1 MRERASAGMDE
12 SMKKTAFIKLILCYC
27 FAAISMFLLLNTI
40 GVKFVEQRLIDRKKD
55 ELYNEASMIVS
66 DYATA
71 YYSLK
76 LSHSEMVG
84 QLRVIDNFL
93 GTRIWIVSKD
103 GVVVADTRSNAKGM
117 NLTNLDPNFL
127 EQTFSENVYFKGIF
141 AEPMLS
147 VVVRIPY
154 NYSIKGY
161 VCMHISMESIRSESI
176 YYTDFVNICYL
187 VFLIILLGVF
197 LFIYYFT
204 IFPVRRITKVCCEY
218 ARGNFDFPM
227 EIRTNDEFRELG
239 NTVKYMADE
248 LRNLD
253 DYQKKFVANI
263 SHDFRSPLTSIRG
276 YAEAMRDG
284 TIPYEIQNKYLDIIL
299 FETERLTKLTTNL
312 LALNSFDNKGT
323 LLELSSFDINAV
335 IRKTAAT
342 FEGQCTKKRIVFNL
356 EFSAKETFVDAD
368 IDKIQQ
374 VLYNLI
380 DNAIKFSNVDS
391 SIKVT
396 SEEKGSKVFVSVKDH
411 GIGIPKDSIKK
422 VWERFYKTDTSRGK
436 DKKGT
441 GLGLSITK
449 EIITAHNENINV
461 VSTEGVGTE
470 FIFSLQR
477 TDY

>member
-1 MRERASAGMDE
+1 
-12 SMKKTAFIKLILCYC
+12 MKKTAFVKLILCYC
-27 FAAISMFLLLNTI
+27 FAAISMFLLLNTV
-40 GVKFVEQRLIDRKKD
+40 GVKFMENKLIGRKKD
-55 ELYNEASMIVS
+55 ELYHEATIIAS

-71 YYSLK
+71 YYSLE
-76 LSHSEMVG
+76 LTLNEMVE
-84 QLRVIDNFL
+84 QLRIIDTFL
-93 GTRIWIVSKD
+93 GTRIWIVKKD
-103 GVVVADTRSNAKGM
+103 GVVAADTRSNAIGM
-117 NLTNLDPNFL
+117 NITNMDANFL

-161 VCMHISMESIRSESI
+161 VCIHIPMDSIRSESI
-176 YYTDFVNICYL
+176 YYIDFVNICYL
-187 VFLIILLGVF
+187 VFLVILLIIF
-197 LFIYYFT
+197 FIIYYIT
-204 IFPVRRITKVCCEY
+204 VFPVRRITKVCSEY
-218 ARGNFDFPM
+218 AKGNFEEPM
-227 EIRTNDEFRELG
+227 ELRTNDEYRDLANG
-239 NTVKYMADE
+239 VKYMADE

-284 TIPYEIQNKYLDIIL
+284 TIPYELQNKYLDIIL

-323 LLELSSFDINAV
+323 LLEVSSFDINAV

-342 FEGQCTKKRIVFNL
+342 FEGQCTKKRIVLNL
-356 EFSAKETFVDAD
+356 EFSARETLVDAD

-380 DNAIKFSNVDS
+380 DNAIKFSNADS
-391 SIKVT
+391 TIKVT
-396 SEEKGSKVFVSVKDH
+396 SEEKGSKVLISVKDH

-422 VWERFYKTDTSRGK
+422 IWERFYKTDSSRGK

-441 GLGLSITK
+441 GLGLSIAR
-449 EIITAHNENINV
+449 EIIASHNENINV

-470 FIFSLQR
+470 FIFSLQK

>member
-1 MRERASAGMDE
+1 
-12 SMKKTAFIKLILCYC
+12 MKRTAFVKLILCYC
-27 FAAISMFLLLNTI
+27 FAAISMFLLLNTF
-40 GVKFVEQRLIDRKKD
+40 GVKFMENRLIDRKKD
-55 ELYNEASMIVS
+55 ELYNEATIIAS

-71 YYSLK
+71 YYSSI
-76 LSHSEMVG
+76 LSHADMVK
-84 QLRVIDNFL
+84 QLQVIDNFL
-93 GTRIWIVSKD
+93 GTRIWIVDKN
-103 GVVVADTRSNAKGM
+103 GVVAAESRSNAKGM
-117 NLTNLDPNFL
+117 NIANLDTNFL

-141 AEPMLS
+141 TEPMLS

-161 VCMHISMESIRSESI
+161 VCIHVPMNSIRSESI
-176 YYTDFVNICYL
+176 YYTDLVNVCYL
-187 VFLIILLGVF
+187 VFLIILF
-197 LFIYYFT
+197 LIFMIIYYIT
-204 IFPVRRITKVCCEY
+204 VFPVRRITKVCSEY
-218 ARGNFDFPM
+218 AKGNFDERM
-227 EIRTNDEFRELG
+227 EIRTNDEYKELA
-239 NTVKYMADE
+239 NSVKYMADE
-248 LRNLD
+248 LKNLD

-312 LALNSFDNKGT
+312 LSLNNFDNKGT
-323 LLELSSFDINAV
+323 LLDITSFDINAV

-356 EFSAKETFVDAD
+356 EFSAKEIFVDAD

-374 VLYNLI
+374 VLYNLT

-391 SIKVT
+391 TIKVT
-396 SEEKGSKVFVSVKDH
+396 TEEKGSKVLISVKDH

-422 VWERFYKTDTSRGK
+422 IWERFYKTDSSRGK

-449 EIITAHNENINV
+449 EIITSHNENINV
-461 VSTEGVGTE
+461 ISTEGVGTE
-470 FIFSLQR
+470 FIFSLKK

>member
-1 MRERASAGMDE
+1 
-12 SMKKTAFIKLILCYC
+12 MKRTAFVKLILCYC
-27 FAAISMFLLLNTI
+27 FAAISMFLLLNTVGI
-40 GVKFVEQRLIDRKKD
+40 KFMEQKLIDRKKD
-55 ELYNEASMIVS
+55 ELYNEATIIAS

-71 YYSLK
+71 YYSQK
-76 LSHSEMVG
+76 LSHSEMVE

-93 GTRIWIVSKD
+93 NNRIWIVSKD
-103 GVVVADTRSNAKGM
+103 GMIKADTRSNASGI
-117 NLTNLDPNFL
+117 NITDLDANFL

-161 VCMHISMESIRSESI
+161 VCIHIPMDSIRSETI
-176 YYTDFVNICYL
+176 YYIDFVNLCYL
-187 VFLIILLGVF
+187 VFLILLLLIF
-197 LFIYYFT
+197 LVIYYIT
-204 IFPVRRITKVCCEY
+204 VFPVRRITKVCSEY
-218 ARGNFDFPM
+218 AKGNFDEPM
-227 EIRTNDEFRELG
+227 EIRTNDEYKELA
-239 NTVKYMADE
+239 NSIKYMADE

-284 TIPYEIQNKYLDIIL
+284 TIPYEMQNKYLDIIL

-335 IRKTAAT
+335 IRKTAST
-342 FEGQCTKKRIVFNL
+342 FEGQCTKKRILLNL

-391 SIKVT
+391 TIKVT
-396 SEEKGSKVFVSVKDH
+396 SEEKGSKVLISVKDH

-422 VWERFYKTDTSRGK
+422 IWERFYKTDSSRGK

-441 GLGLSITK
+441 GLGLSIAR
-449 EIITAHNENINV
+449 EIIISHNENINV